1 MLRLWRSALLLLV
14 TASSIPSPVVAEQL
28 TPDWIQAAYERRVQD
43 EPSNPELFFEIAVQ
57 YWDTAY
63 RNGALAVSQ
72 KREFIGRGLVSVDRA
87 LTLKPDYREALIY
100 KNLLL
105 RLQAT
110 FETDPERQQALIR
123 QAEELR
129 EKADLL
135 APRDR

>member
-1 MLRLWRSALLLLV
+1 MLRLWRPALLLLV
-14 TASSIPSPVVAEQL
+14 TASSIFSPVVAQQPS
-28 TPDWIQAAYERRVQD
+28 PDWIQAAYGRRVQD
-43 EPSNPELFFEIAVQ
+43 EPSNPGLFLEIAVQ

-63 RNGALAVSQ
+63 RNVTLALGQ
-72 KREFIGRGLVSVDRA
+72 KREFIVRGLVSVDRA
-87 LTLKPDYREALIY
+87 LTLKPVYREALIY

-110 FETDPERQQALIR
+110 VETDPERQQALIR

-135 APRDR
+135 APLPR

>member
-14 TASSIPSPVVAEQL
+14 TASSIPSPVVAQQP
-28 TPDWIQAAYERRVQD
+28 TADWIQAAYERRVQD
-43 EPSNPELFFEIAVQ
+43 EPSNSGLFFEIAVQ

-63 RNGALAVSQ
+63 RNGTLAVSQ
-72 KREFIGRGLVSVDRA
+72 KREFIVRGLASVDRA
-87 LTLKPDYREALIY
+87 LTLKPDHREALIY

-110 FETDPERQQALIR
+110 VETDPERQQALIR

-135 APRDR
+135 VPRNR